1 MISRLQPTLL
11 PKATLERP
19 TLFFFVKKIRPE
31 LRCCCLP
38 EKRIRFGLHG
48 VLGLQVHR

>member
-1 MISRLQPTLL
+1 MKAALL
-11 PKATLERP
+11 HSKK
-19 TLFFFVKKIRPE
+19 KKIRPE